1 MIRRSAMPRRLPS
14 GPVTAL
20 IVTLGMVGMVGMV
33 AACGGDAGPT
43 ESGPAVIVTTTTAP
57 PSPDDVTTTS
67 APTGTPAPPAEDDGH
82 ADPGDDGVED
92 PATTTSAVPPTTAVV
107 RTPLDDPT
115 VTFTEIG
122 SFDQP
127 VGLARRNGDPAL
139 YLVEQPGTVTAV
151 DPETGTATTVLDITD
166 LTASR
171 GEQGLLGLTFSPD
184 GRMAYTNH
192 TRADTAATVVSE
204 FPVAGDGV
212 FDREGMRVLLEIDQP
227 YGNHNGGHLETGPD
241 GLLYIGMGDGGS
253 GGDPL
258 RLGLDLSSPHGSIL
272 RIDPTPS
279 PSLPYTVPSDNPFL
293 AVEGAVP
300 ETFAIGL
307 RNPWKFGFDPVTDD
321 LWIADVGQN
330 ELEEINFV
338 AAPDDGV
345 AGAGLS
351 FGWSAFE
358 GTSRFNTDQ
367 DPEDHTDPVLVYDH
381 SEGECS
387 ISGGAPYRGERI
399 DGLTGGYVYSDY
411 CSGRVWALDLVGGQ
425 NLLLGQVGSQIVAV
439 LPGPDLELYVLSH
452 GGPVYRI
459 DPA

>member
-1 MIRRSAMPRRLPS
+1 MTAPWRRRAPRHL
-14 GPVTAL
+14 AL
-20 IVTLGMVGMVGMV
+20 GVAVIIGIVT
-33 AACGGDAGPT
+33 ACGGDDDATDPT
-43 ESGPAVIVTTTTAP
+43 DGDSGPAVIVTTTEAPITAP
-57 PSPDDVTTTS
+57 TTTI
-67 APTGTPAPPAEDDGH
+67 APTTTPTTEPDGDTD
-82 ADPGDDGVED
+82 DPGPAATTTT
-92 PATTTSAVPPTTAVV
+92 PATTPTTAPPTTAPPTTAP
-107 RTPLDDPT
+107 RAPLDDPA

-127 VGLARRNGDPAL
+127 IGLARRVGDPLL
-139 YLVEQPGTVTAV
+139 YLVEQPGRVIAF
-151 DPETGTATTVLDITD
+151 DPDTGSARTVLDITD

-184 GRMAYTNH
+184 GTRAHTNH

-204 FPVAGDGV
+204 FPVGADGT
-212 FDREGMRVLLEIDQP
+212 FDRDAMRVLLEVEQP

-258 RLGLDLSSPHGSIL
+258 RLGLDVSSPHGSIL

-279 PSLPYTVPSDNPFL
+279 GDLPYTIPPDNPFL
-293 AVEGAVP
+293 DVDGAIP

-307 RNPWKFGFDPVTDD
+307 RNPWKFGFDPVTSD

-338 AAPDDGV
+338 AAVEGSV

-358 GTSRFNTDQ
+358 GTSRFNTDE
-367 DPEDHTDPVLVYDH
+367 DPDGHTDPVLVYDH
-381 SEGECS
+381 SEGDCS
-387 ISGGAPYRGERI
+387 ISGGAPYRGDRI
-399 DGLTGGYVYSDY
+399 EGLAGGYVYSDY
-411 CSGRVWALDLVGGQ
+411 CSGRVWALDLVGEQ
-425 NLLLGQVGSQIVAV
+425 NLLLGRVGSQIVAV
-439 LPGPDLELYVLSH
+439 LPGPDLELYVLSQA
-452 GGPVYRI
+452 GPVYRI

>member
-1 MIRRSAMPRRLPS
+1 MGAVVVL
-14 GPVTAL
+14 T
-20 IVTLGMVGMVGMV
+20 TV
-33 AACGGDAGPT
+33 AACGSDDGPAET
-43 ESGPAVIVTTTTAP
+43 GPAVIVTTTEAP
-57 PSPDDVTTTS
+57 PAPADPTTTS
-67 APTGTPAPPAEDDGH
+67 AA
-82 ADPGDDGVED
+82 
-92 PATTTSAVPPTTAVV
+92 PATTVPPDADDDPDAGGPTDDTATTSTTTPATTSTTAPPTTAP
-107 RTPLDDPT
+107 RAPLDDPA

-127 VGLARRNGDPAL
+127 IGLARRAGDPLL
-139 YLVEQPGTVTAV
+139 YLVEQPGRVIAF
-151 DPETGTATTVLDITD
+151 DPDTGNARTVLDITD

-184 GRMAYTNH
+184 RALAYTNH
-192 TRADTAATVVSE
+192 TRVDTAATVISE
-204 FPVAGDGV
+204 FPVSADGT
-212 FDREGMRVLLEIDQP
+212 FDRDGKRVLLEVEQP

-258 RLGLDLSSPHGSIL
+258 RLGLDVSSPHGSIL

-279 PSLPYTVPSDNPFL
+279 DDLPYTIPPDNPFL
-293 AVEGAVP
+293 EVDGARP

-307 RNPWKFGFDPVTDD
+307 RNPWKFGFDPITGD

-338 AAPDDGV
+338 PAPDEGI

-358 GTSRFNTDQ
+358 GTNRFNTDE
-367 DPEDHTDPVLVYDH
+367 DPEGHTDPVLVYDH

-387 ISGGAPYRGERI
+387 ISGGAPYRGDRI

-411 CSGRVWALDLVGGQ
+411 CSGRVWVLDLIGGQ
-425 NLLLGQVGSQIVAV
+425 NLLLGQVGWQIVGV
-439 LPGPDLELYVLSH
+439 LPGPDLELYVLSQ